1 MHLMTTNS
9 VLEQWLE
16 EEKFALQKL
25 SEGKGPGVATLD
37 KLASLTGLEQMQC
50 MLIGEIPHASMG
62 STVGFFMVQV
72 SDGHAVV
79 QGAPD
84 QSHLNPMGTV
94 HGGWF
99 ATLLDTAM
107 GCATHTKMPLGRA
120 YTTTEMSVKLV
131 KAITPQ
137 VGRVRAIGQVLHCG
151 RQLATSEAKL
161 VGPDGT
167 LYAHA
172 TSTCLIFD
180 LKK

>member
-1 MHLMTTNS
+1 
-9 VLEQWLE
+9 
-16 EEKFALQKL
+16 
-25 SEGKGPGVATLD
+25 
-37 KLASLTGLEQMQC
+37 MQSI
-50 MLIGEIPHASMG
+50 LNGNAPHASMG
-62 STVGFFMVQV
+62 STVGFFMVHV

-79 QGAPD
+79 QGAPN

-107 GCATHTKMPLGRA
+107 GCATHTKMPLGRV

>member
-50 MLIGEIPHASMG
+50 MLSGEIPHASMG

-107 GCATHTKMPLGRA
+107 ASPHIPKCHWAGL
-120 YTTTEMSVKLV
+120 
-131 KAITPQ
+131 TPPP
-137 VGRVRAIGQVLHCG
+137 
-151 RQLATSEAKL
+151 K
-161 VGPDGT
+161 
-167 LYAHA
+167 
-172 TSTCLIFD
+172 
-180 LKK
+180 